1 MYKTY
6 LIGTGYLS
14 SKLSKKIKKSKI
26 YSSEKFISQITN
38 VNKSKEKFN
47 IIVNAFY
54 SARKLNTLN
63 NYKYFVEKSLLNLSE
78 ILDKINPK
86 NINKILYTSSSSF
99 YGSLGGKIGVS
110 DKNNR
115 YIYSSLKISAENL
128 IKNYCNKNKILFDI
142 CRVFNL
148 YGPKDGFSIISKLK
162 DLPKNNSKLQIY
174 NNGESIRDF
183 IHVDDIVNIYKQLLK
198 RSDTNIYDIGTGNG
212 TKLKDIINSLELN
225 TKKITYIKTK
235 NYEIDKS
242 IADNRNLI
250 NQLKYNNFKKLQ
262 NFIKGKKLPGFK
274 KKNKINLLESA
285 LYGSIIYGAGFSG
298 RELYKQMSNYDQN
311 SISYFVDD
319 DPKKIGSLIDDI
331 KILSFNQLNELSQE
345 FRIRNIIVA
354 IPSLKNKNRSVL
366 FKKLLP
372 LTSSISTLPEKK
384 FYKKK
389 SVNISD
395 IDEISLEDILHKND
409 ENLKKKSL
417 NNFTGKTILVTGGAG
432 SIGTEIS
439 KQLLR
444 SKLKKLIILD
454 HSELNIYRISQK
466 LVSNK
471 TEIILGNIQ
480 DQNLIEKIIEDNNV
494 NYIFHAAAYKHVKF
508 LEKNIYSAIQ
518 NNIIGTFSL
527 LKSIKNKK
535 IHFVFISTDKAVKP
549 KTILGMTKRIGEIL
563 VNFVSEN
570 KAYNKSKFTIV
581 RFGNV
586 IGSDGSALPYFYN
599 QIRNDSPILLTDKKM
614 SRYFMTIREACELV
628 LQSIN
633 INGKKKLLF
642 LDMGKPLM
650 IYDII
655 KKIFNLYKVPNQK
668 LKIKIIGNRFNEKI
682 SERLF
687 YSNNFNKTKIKKIY
701 STSDKTPN
709 IKQTEDFL
717 NFLNSKIIKFNKK
730 QMLEMMKKFINKK

>member
-1 MYKTY
+1 
-6 LIGTGYLS
+6 
-14 SKLSKKIKKSKI
+14 
-26 YSSEKFISQITN
+26 
-38 VNKSKEKFN
+38 
-47 IIVNAFY
+47 
-54 SARKLNTLN
+54 
-63 NYKYFVEKSLLNLSE
+63 
-78 ILDKINPK
+78 
-86 NINKILYTSSSSF
+86 
-99 YGSLGGKIGVS
+99 
-110 DKNNR
+110 
-115 YIYSSLKISAENL
+115 
-128 IKNYCNKNKILFDI
+128 
-142 CRVFNL
+142 
-148 YGPKDGFSIISKLK
+148 
-162 DLPKNNSKLQIY
+162 
-174 NNGESIRDF
+174 
-183 IHVDDIVNIYKQLLK
+183 
-198 RSDTNIYDIGTGNG
+198 
-212 TKLKDIINSLELN
+212 
-225 TKKITYIKTK
+225 
-235 NYEIDKS
+235 
-242 IADNRNLI
+242 
-250 NQLKYNNFKKLQ
+250 
-262 NFIKGKKLPGFK
+262 
-274 KKNKINLLESA
+274 
-285 LYGSIIYGAGFSG
+285 
-298 RELYKQMSNYDQN
+298 MSNYDQN

-549 KTILGMTKRIGEIL
+549 KTIL
-563 VNFVSEN
+563 V
-570 KAYNKSKFTIV
+570 
-581 RFGNV
+581 
-586 IGSDGSALPYFYN
+586 
-599 QIRNDSPILLTDKKM
+599 
-614 SRYFMTIREACELV
+614 
-628 LQSIN
+628 
-633 INGKKKLLF
+633 
-642 LDMGKPLM
+642 
-650 IYDII
+650 
-655 KKIFNLYKVPNQK
+655 
-668 LKIKIIGNRFNEKI
+668 
-682 SERLF
+682 
-687 YSNNFNKTKIKKIY
+687 
-701 STSDKTPN
+701 
-709 IKQTEDFL
+709 
-717 NFLNSKIIKFNKK
+717 
-730 QMLEMMKKFINKK
+730 